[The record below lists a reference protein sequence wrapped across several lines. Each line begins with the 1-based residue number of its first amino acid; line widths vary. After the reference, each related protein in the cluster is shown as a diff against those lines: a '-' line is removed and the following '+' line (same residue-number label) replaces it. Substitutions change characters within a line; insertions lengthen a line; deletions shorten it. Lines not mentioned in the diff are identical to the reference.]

1 MSIKIS
7 VMITNLGV
15 VKVQNKTNVM
25 TMTEGEIQLKK
36 YYDNLLIMAEK
47 TSKTDQDSILLAG
60 AMMAVARVLYFHT
73 LNAPEAEHIIE
84 ANTFDFIDLI
94 KPTIH

>member
-1 MSIKIS
+1 
-7 VMITNLGV
+7 
-15 VKVQNKTNVM
+15 M
-25 TMTEGEIQLKK
+25 TKAEEKLTEYFDKLM
-36 YYDNLLIMAEK
+36 LIAK
-47 TSKTDQDSILLAG
+47 NTSKNPEDSILLAG

>member
-15 VKVQNKTNVM
+15 VKVQNQSNIM
-25 TMTEGEIQLKK
+25 TMTEGEIKLQD
-36 YYDNLLIMAEK
+36 YYDKLRIMAEK
-47 TSKTDQDSILLAG
+47 TSKSDQDSILLAG
-60 AMMAVARVLYFHT
+60 AMMAVARLLYFNS
-73 LNAPEAEHIIE
+73 LNAPDAHHIMD

>member
-1 MSIKIS
+1 
-7 VMITNLGV
+7 MITNLGV

-60 AMMAVARVLYFHT
+60 AMMSVARVVYYDVLEPQEGQH
-73 LNAPEAEHIIE
+73 LMD
-84 ANTFDFIDLI
+84 ANTVDLVNLI